1 MIGRRTLPE
10 EYLAFNQRWG
20 VPLGRPEAAVASLA
34 ERLTN
39 PKAEYGPFA
48 FQLASGTRILEYPW
62 AFLAA
67 DAPSGSRVLDVGGC
81 LGGLQFVFAL
91 TGCHVVNVDPLHEGG
106 VGWPYASQRLAV
118 TPEVHDRVNAA
129 LGTDVVLIPKQLQDA
144 ELAEESFDRAVCLSV
159 IEHMS
164 DADARDVVARI
175 GSLLKPGGLFLAT
188 IDLFLD
194 LKPFGVLTR
203 NGYGTNIDVRAL
215 VEASGLELVGGDPR
229 ELFGFPEFDRD
240 RIVARLDDLL
250 ISERYPVVAQTL
262 VLRRPSQPS
271 P

>member
-20 VPLGRPEAAVASLA
+20 VPLGWPEAGGVSLA
-34 ERLTN
+34 ERLAD
-39 PKAEYGPFA
+39 PKREYGPFA

-62 AFLAA
+62 AFLTA
-67 DAPSGSRVLDVGGC
+67 DAAPGSRILDVGGC

-91 TGCHVVNVDPLHEGG
+91 SGCQVVNVDPLDEGG
-106 VGWPYASQRLAV
+106 VGWPYASSQRLAV
-118 TPEVHDRVNAA
+118 TPEVHDRINAA

-159 IEHMS
+159 LEHLS

-175 GSLLKPGGLFLAT
+175 GSLLRPGGLFLAT

-203 NGYGTNIDVRAL
+203 NLYGTNIDVRAL

-229 ELFGFPEFDRD
+229 ELFGYPEFDRD
-240 RIVARLDDLL
+240 GIVAQLDELMVA
-250 ISERYPVVAQTL
+250 ERYPVLTQTI
-262 VLRRPSQPS
+262 VLRRPPR
-271 P
+271 